1 MSTKMER
8 LEERAADLATENE
21 HLASL
26 CKAKDN
32 SADYHRS
39 ELERAR
45 RMFMELYEN
54 ERTLKLRFEWLE
66 EAARDVVTSCDEH
79 RDGLIVKLAD
89 ELGID
94 LGKELI

>member
-1 MSTKMER
+1 MTTLKQTIAE
-8 LEERAADLATENE
+8 LTEEND

-32 SADYHRS
+32 STDYAKR

-45 RMFMELYEN
+45 RMFMELYE
-54 ERTLKLRFEWLE
+54 EKRTLDLRFGWLE
-66 EAARDVVTSCDEH
+66 EAAREVVTACDEH
-79 RDGLIVKLAD
+79 KDGLIVRLAD

-94 LGKELI
+94 LAKELT

>member
-1 MSTKMER
+1 MTTLKQTIAELS
-8 LEERAADLATENE
+8 EEND

-32 SADYHRS
+32 STDYAKR

-45 RMFMELYEN
+45 RMFMELYEL

-66 EAARDVVTSCDEH
+66 EAAREVCTSCEADQP
-79 RDGLIVKLAD
+79 DAIIKLAD
-89 ELGID
+89 EIGID
-94 LGKELI
+94 LAKELI